1 MLLHVILRG
10 SWLRFLRLGNKIT
23 DRHGDMCLPT
33 RWKCD
38 RKGPAMKST
47 RRSFLK
53 TAGASLTAVATGAF
67 GPRATVAAETYGG
80 LRMGIQSYSLRHF
93 PFDEAMDKVAEL
105 GLHYVELYPG
115 HLDHNQ
121 VTEAAR
127 SEAIKRME
135 GLGIVPD
142 AYGVV
147 GFDEDE
153 AAARK
158 IFDFAKRLG
167 LRSISADP
175 TPASFDM
182 LDKLVDE
189 YQIPIAIHNH
199 GPHHRWGKPEAIL
212 EAVKDH
218 HKLIGLCA
226 DTGHFLRADV
236 DPVKAVKLLRGRV
249 YGLHV
254 KDFISENEEVIAGD
268 GKLDLKA
275 LIAEVRTQN
284 FVGACSIEFELSPE
298 DPMAGIRAG
307 LANVREAV
315 SSLA

>member
-1 MLLHVILRG
+1 M
-10 SWLRFLRLGNKIT
+10 N
-23 DRHGDMCLPT
+23 
-33 RWKCD
+33 
-38 RKGPAMKST
+38 ST

-53 TAGASLTAVATGAF
+53 AAGTSLAAVGLGALGTRATGA
-67 GPRATVAAETYGG
+67 AEAYGG

-105 GLHYVELYPG
+105 GLGYVELYPG
-115 HLDHNQ
+115 HLDHSK
-121 VTEAAR
+121 VTEAAL

-142 AYGVV
+142 AYGVN

-175 TPASFDM
+175 TPSSFDM
-182 LDKLVDE
+182 LDKLVEE

-199 GPHHRWGKPEAIL
+199 GPHHRWGKPEVIL

-218 HKLIGLCA
+218 HQLIGLCA

-236 DPVKAVKLLRGRV
+236 DPVKAIKLLHGRV
-249 YGLHV
+249 FGLHI
-254 KDFISENEEVIAGD
+254 KDFISEKEEAIAGD

-275 LIAEVRTQN
+275 LIAEVRAQD
-284 FVGACSIEFELSPE
+284 FDGACSIEFELSPE

-307 LANVREAV
+307 LSNVRKAV

>member
-1 MLLHVILRG
+1 M
-10 SWLRFLRLGNKIT
+10 N
-23 DRHGDMCLPT
+23 
-33 RWKCD
+33 
-38 RKGPAMKST
+38 ST
-47 RRSFLK
+47 RRGFLK
-53 TAGASLTAVATGAF
+53 AAGASLATIAMGAL
-67 GPRATVAAETYGG
+67 GTRAAGATEPYGG

-93 PFDEAMDKVAEL
+93 SFDEAMAKVAEL
-105 GLHYVELYPG
+105 GLGYVELYPG

-121 VTEAAR
+121 VSESSL

-135 GLGIVPD
+135 SLGIVPD
-142 AYGVV
+142 AYGVN
-147 GFDEDE
+147 GFNEDE

-175 TPASFDM
+175 TPTSFDM
-182 LDKLVDE
+182 LDKLVEE

-199 GPHHRWGKPEAIL
+199 GPHHHWGKPEVIL

-218 HKLIGLCA
+218 HQLIGLCA
-226 DTGHFLRADV
+226 DTGHFLRANV
-236 DPVKAVKLLRGRV
+236 DPIEAVKLLRGRV
-249 YGLHV
+249 YGLHI
-254 KDFISENEEVIAGD
+254 KDFVSEDEEVIAGD

-275 LIAEVRTQN
+275 LVAEVRAQD
-284 FVGACSIEFELSPE
+284 FDGACSVEFELSPE

-307 LANVREAV
+307 LSNIRKAV

>member
-1 MLLHVILRG
+1 
-10 SWLRFLRLGNKIT
+10 
-23 DRHGDMCLPT
+23 
-33 RWKCD
+33 
-38 RKGPAMKST
+38 MKST

-53 TAGASLTAVATGAF
+53 AAGASFAAVGMGAF
-67 GPRATVAAETYGG
+67 GTRATADADAYGG
-80 LRMGIQSYSLRHF
+80 LRMGLQSYSLRHF
-93 PFDEAMDKVAEL
+93 SFEEAMDKVAEL
-105 GLHYVELYPG
+105 GLGYVELYPG
-115 HLDHNQ
+115 HLDHDK
-121 VTEAAR
+121 VSETAL

-142 AYGVV
+142 AYGVN
-147 GFDEDE
+147 GFNEDE

-175 TPASFDM
+175 TPTSFDM

-199 GPHHRWGKPEAIL
+199 GPRHHWGKPEVIL

-218 HKLIGLCA
+218 SQLIGLCA

-236 DPVKAVKLLRGRV
+236 DPVEAVKLLRGRV
-249 YGLHV
+249 YGLHI
-254 KDFISENEEVIAGD
+254 KDFISEREEVIAGD

-275 LIAEVRTQN
+275 LIAEVLAQD
-284 FVGACSIEFELSPE
+284 FDGACSIEFELSPE

-307 LANVREAV
+307 LSNVREAV
-315 SSLA
+315 AGLA